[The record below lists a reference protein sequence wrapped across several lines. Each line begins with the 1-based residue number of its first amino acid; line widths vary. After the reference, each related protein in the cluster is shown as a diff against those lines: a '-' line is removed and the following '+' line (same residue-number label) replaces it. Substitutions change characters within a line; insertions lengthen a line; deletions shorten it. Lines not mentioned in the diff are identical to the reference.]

1 MMFRPPPPSLLV
13 HETLTTSQERIPYD
27 PSFSLA
33 ESSATTQTPSYW
45 RFRGDTTAHAHSEAS
60 RRRPVAAVNH
70 PANVDQFMI
79 EFYADIDKL
88 LPYCYSGATKR
99 GSLAVCFVDRLTRQD
114 REHSCRPD
122 CTFFPPFAAAD
133 EVFYFRLVPLSASPK
148 TRAFAVEYYKTGD
161 YAQPV
166 GVFGVTDWIKF
177 EALLRLFF
185 HRGFRYLMKVFSAE
199 HPALA

>member
-1 MMFRPPPPSLLV
+1 MFGPPPSSLLV
-13 HETLTTSQERIPYD
+13 HETLTTSQEQIAYD

-33 ESSATTQTPSYW
+33 ESSATTLTPSYW
-45 RFRGDTTAHAHSEAS
+45 QFRGEPTAHAHAVLP
-60 RRRPVAAVNH
+60 RRRPVPAVNH

-88 LPYCYSGATKR
+88 LPYCYAGDGKR

-114 REHSCRPD
+114 REHSCRPE
-122 CTFFPPFAAAD
+122 CTFFPLFSAAD

-161 YAQPV
+161 YRQPV

-185 HRGFRYLMKVFSAE
+185 HRGFRYLMKVFPAE
-199 HPALA
+199 HMATM